1 VPVPAADDD
10 PRDDDPE
17 NRDPDKAPEI
27 PPDEP
32 RPPEVQDPPSEP
44 GRKGP
49 YVVMSSAEGSRGKRT
64 EAER

>member
-1 VPVPAADDD
+1 VPATDDD

-17 NRDPDKAPEI
+17 NREPDKAPDT
-27 PPDEP
+27 PLDEP

-49 YVVMSSAEGSRGKRT
+49 FIVAREDSRRKRT